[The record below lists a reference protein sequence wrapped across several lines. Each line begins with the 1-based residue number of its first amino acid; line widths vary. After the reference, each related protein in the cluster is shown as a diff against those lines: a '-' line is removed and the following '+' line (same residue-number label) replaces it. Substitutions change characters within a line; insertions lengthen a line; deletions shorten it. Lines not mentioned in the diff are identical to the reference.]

1 MSEVDYIVEGK
12 HEPFTTGK
20 PYVPS
25 EIDRKIA
32 QNLLPYICDGAT
44 LQLGIGSMPNALGEL
59 IAETDRKDLGM
70 HTELCSDAYLHL
82 YKAGKLTNKK
92 K

>member
-32 QNLLPYICDGAT
+32 QNLIAYICDGAT
-44 LQLGIGSMPNALGEL
+44 LSLEL
-59 IAETDRKDLGM
+59 EVCPMLL
-70 HTELCSDAYLHL
+70 ES
-82 YKAGKLTNKK
+82 
-92 K
+92 

>member
-1 MSEVDYIVEGK
+1 MQNADVVIVEVNEHMPKIHGGYGECIHVSEVDYIVEGK

-32 QNLLPYICDGAT
+32 QNLLPYICDGAIPAAWNWKYA
-44 LQLGIGSMPNALGEL
+44 Q
-59 IAETDRKDLGM
+59 
-70 HTELCSDAYLHL
+70 CSWRADSR
-82 YKAGKLTNKK
+82 N
-92 K
+92 